1 MKNASKW
8 NLSLWA
14 IEHPAL
20 TRFLMVSMLILGIG
34 SYFQLGQDE
43 DPPFHFRAMV
53 VQAYWPGAT
62 ALQMADQVTDRLER
76 ILQEV
81 PNTYKIVSFSKPGQS
96 TIIFQVKDDFDPEE
110 VPDRFYTVRKKM
122 MDMTRDL
129 PDGVQGPFFNDDF
142 GDTFGVIYSLA
153 APDYS
158 QAELT
163 DFIRKAR
170 SQLLLVKD
178 VGKVEV
184 FGLQEERVFVQLSR
198 QELARYQLSASSVGQ
213 QISEQNAVVEAG
225 RLDTD
230 QFTIPIKVLGQF
242 GSLEELAS
250 MPIRAGQRILRL
262 EDVATIRRAT
272 VDPPS
277 PFVRVNGRAV
287 VALGVSMLK
296 GGDIIALGRNLD
308 AAIENI
314 KVQLPIGVTFQQ
326 IQNQPKVVAESVHE
340 FLKVLAEAIA
350 IVLAVSLLALGL
362 RRRPLRLDPRP
373 GLIVAISIPLVMAV
387 TFLIMNLWGVGIH
400 KISLGSLI
408 IALGLL
414 VDDAIIVVEMML
426 RKLEEGSDRLA
437 AATAAYELT
446 AIPMLTGTL
455 ITAVGFL
462 PIGIAK
468 SVVGE
473 YTYAIFAVT
482 AAALIVS
489 WLVSVLFVPFLGMW
503 LLTVPSSSQYNE
515 EQSLR
520 DSSAY
525 RLFRAMVTWCVKNPV
540 KTIVATLLTFVL
552 GLAGMSRVEHQF
564 FPDSS
569 RPEILVDVYLVE
581 GASISATAAT
591 VERIEKEVRQ
601 IEGVDTIT
609 SWVGSGAPRF
619 FLSLEVIFPQSHVAQ
634 LIIQPQPGFSRE
646 AVFRALHERI
656 HIVAPEARLRIKLL
670 PNGPPV
676 PYPVQFRITSE
687 RPDSLYKVAE
697 QVRVIMK
704 THPNV
709 RGLHD
714 NWNERRPVVQIS
726 LDLAKAREAGLT
738 SAAVARELQA
748 RFSGRVVADYRE
760 REKILPIEVELPE
773 KERDS
778 LADIRELLMPNANG
792 RLIPLEKVASLE
804 LVWEPGMIWR
814 YNRQYALTLQAD
826 VTPGVQGATVALE
839 LQKALEPI
847 KASLPLGVN
856 LDIGG
861 TVEESSKGQSSIF
874 AGIPIMLFITLMLL
888 VTQLQSTPRSLMV
901 LVTAPLGLAGVAA
914 SLLALQRPFGF
925 VAMLGVIALMG
936 MIMRNAVILIDQI
949 EKERARGLS
958 VQSAIVE
965 ATTLRFRPI
974 TLTAAA
980 AVLAMIP
987 LQSSVFW
994 GPMAVAIMGGLIVA
1008 TGLTLLSLP
1017 ALYSLV
1023 YAKSEQSPVHSSRS
1037 NLS

>member
-1 MKNASKW
+1 MNNSSKL

-14 IEHPAL
+14 IQHPAL
-20 TRFLMVSMLILGIG
+20 IRFLMVSLLILGVG

-43 DPPFHFRAMV
+43 DPPFQFRAMV

-62 ALQMADQVTDRLER
+62 ASQMADQVTDRLER

-81 PNTYKIVSFSKPGQS
+81 PNTDKIVSFSKPGQT
-96 TIIFQVKDDFDPEE
+96 TIIFQVKDDFDPNE
-110 VPDRFYTVRKKM
+110 VSDRFYTVRKKM

-129 PDGVQGPFFNDDF
+129 PEGVQGPFFNDDF

-163 DFIRKAR
+163 DFVRGAR

-178 VGKVEV
+178 VGKVET
-184 FGLQEERVFVQLSR
+184 FGLQDERVFVQLSR
-198 QELARYQLSASSVGQ
+198 RELARYQLSASAVGQ
-213 QISEQNAVVEAG
+213 QIAEQNAVVDAG
-225 RLDTD
+225 RIETNA
-230 QFTIPIKVLGQF
+230 FTIPIRVLGQF
-242 GSLEELAS
+242 GSIEELAS

-262 EDVATIRRAT
+262 EDIATIRRAT

-277 PFVRVNGRAV
+277 PFVRVNGQPV

-296 GGDIIALGRNLD
+296 GGDIIALGNNLEE
-308 AAIENI
+308 AVSKIQR
-314 KVQLPIGVTFQQ
+314 QLPIGVTIQQ
-326 IQNQPKVVAESVHE
+326 IQNQPKVVAESVYE
-340 FLKVLAEAIA
+340 FLTVLAEAVA

-362 RRRPLRLDPRP
+362 HRRPLRLDPRP

-414 VDDAIIVVEMML
+414 VDDAIIVVEMMI
-426 RKLEEGSDRLA
+426 RKLEEGNDRLV

-462 PIGIAK
+462 PIGIAM

-482 AAALIVS
+482 AASLIVS

-503 LLTVPSSSQYNE
+503 LLKVPSRPHEDNQG
-515 EQSLR
+515 SLR
-520 DSSAY
+520 DSTAY
-525 RLFRAMVTWCVKNPV
+525 QVFRAMVTWCVNNPI
-540 KTIVATLLTFVL
+540 KTIAATLFTFVL
-552 GLAGMSRVEHQF
+552 GLAGMSQVEQQF

-569 RPEILVDVYLVE
+569 RPEILVDVYLAE
-581 GASISATAAT
+581 GAGIEATAAT
-591 VERIEKEVRQ
+591 VERIEKEARL
-601 IEGVDTIT
+601 IEGIDTIT

-619 FLSLEVIFPQSHVAQ
+619 FLPLDVIFPQSNVAQ

-646 AVFRALHERI
+646 SVFNALHARI
-656 HIVAPEARLRIKLL
+656 PAAAPEARLRIKLL

-676 PYPVQFRITSE
+676 PYPVQFRLTAE
-687 RPDSLYKVAE
+687 RPDALYEVAE
-697 QVRVIMK
+697 QVRDVMK
-704 THPNV
+704 AHPDV

-726 LDLAKAREAGLT
+726 LDLAKARDAGVT

-760 REKILPIEVELPE
+760 REKILPIEVELPQQ
-773 KERDS
+773 ERDS
-778 LADIRELLMPNANG
+778 MKDIRELLVPNTNG
-792 RLIPLEKVASLE
+792 QLVPLEKIARLE

-814 YNRQYALTLQAD
+814 HNRQYALTLQAD
-826 VTPGVQGATVALE
+826 VSPGVQGATVALE
-839 LQKALEPI
+839 LQKALEPV
-847 KASLPLGVN
+847 KALLPVGVK
-856 LDIGG
+856 LEIGG
-861 TVEESSKGQSSIF
+861 TIEESAKGQASIF
-874 AGIPIMLFITLMLL
+874 AGVPIMLFITLMLL
-888 VTQLQSTPRSLMV
+888 VMQLQSTPRSLMV
-901 LVTAPLGLAGVAA
+901 LATAPLGLAGVAA
-914 SLLALQRPFGF
+914 ALLLLQRPFGF

-949 EKERARGLS
+949 EKERARGLL
-958 VQSAIVE
+958 VRSAIVE
-965 ATTLRFRPI
+965 ATLLRFRPI

-987 LQSSVFW
+987 LQNSIFW
-994 GPMAVAIMGGLIVA
+994 GPMAVAIMGGLVVA

-1023 YAKSEQSPVHSSRS
+1023 YGRKEEAHS
-1037 NLS
+1037 LDHG

>member
-1 MKNASKW
+1 MNNSSKL

-14 IEHPAL
+14 IQHPAL
-20 TRFLMVSMLILGIG
+20 IRFLMVSLLILGVG

-43 DPPFHFRAMV
+43 DPPFQFRAMV

-62 ALQMADQVTDRLER
+62 ASQMADQVTDRLER

-81 PNTYKIVSFSKPGQS
+81 PNTDKIVSFSKPGQT
-96 TIIFQVKDDFDPEE
+96 TIIFQVKDDFDPNE
-110 VPDRFYTVRKKM
+110 VSDRFYTVRKKM
-122 MDMTRDL
+122 MDMTRDF
-129 PDGVQGPFFNDDF
+129 PEGVQGPFFNDDF

-163 DFIRKAR
+163 DFVRGAR

-178 VGKVEV
+178 VGKVET
-184 FGLQEERVFVQLSR
+184 FGLQDERVFVQLSR
-198 QELARYQLSASSVGQ
+198 RELARYQLSASAVGQ
-213 QISEQNAVVEAG
+213 QIAEQNAVVDAG
-225 RLDTD
+225 RIETNA
-230 QFTIPIKVLGQF
+230 FTIPIRVLGQF
-242 GSLEELAS
+242 GSIEELAS

-262 EDVATIRRAT
+262 EDIATIRRAT

-277 PFVRVNGRAV
+277 PFVRVNGQPV

-296 GGDIIALGRNLD
+296 GGDIIALGNNLEE
-308 AAIENI
+308 AVSKIQR
-314 KVQLPIGVTFQQ
+314 QLPIGVTIQQ
-326 IQNQPKVVAESVHE
+326 IQNQPKVVAESVYE
-340 FLKVLAEAIA
+340 FLTVLAEAVA

-362 RRRPLRLDPRP
+362 HRRPLRLDPRP

-414 VDDAIIVVEMML
+414 VDDAIIVVEMMI
-426 RKLEEGSDRLA
+426 RKLEEGNDRLV

-462 PIGIAK
+462 PIGIAM

-482 AAALIVS
+482 AASLIVS

-503 LLTVPSSSQYNE
+503 LLKVPSRPHEDNQG
-515 EQSLR
+515 SLR
-520 DSSAY
+520 DSTAY
-525 RLFRAMVTWCVKNPV
+525 QVFRAMVTWCVNNPI
-540 KTIVATLLTFVL
+540 KTIAATLFTFVL
-552 GLAGMSRVEHQF
+552 GLAGMSQVEQQF

-569 RPEILVDVYLVE
+569 RPEILVDVYLAE
-581 GASISATAAT
+581 GAGIEATAAT
-591 VERIEKEVRQ
+591 VERIEKEARL
-601 IEGVDTIT
+601 IEGIDTIT

-619 FLSLEVIFPQSHVAQ
+619 FLPLDVIFPQSNVAQ

-646 AVFRALHERI
+646 SVFNALHARI
-656 HIVAPEARLRIKLL
+656 PAAAPEARLRIKLL

-676 PYPVQFRITSE
+676 PYPVQFRLTAE
-687 RPDSLYKVAE
+687 RPDALYEVAE
-697 QVRVIMK
+697 QVRDVMK
-704 THPNV
+704 AHPDV

-726 LDLAKAREAGLT
+726 LDLAKARDAGVT

-760 REKILPIEVELPE
+760 REKILPIEVELPQQ
-773 KERDS
+773 ERDS
-778 LADIRELLMPNANG
+778 MKDIRELLVPNTNG
-792 RLIPLEKVASLE
+792 QLVPLEKIARLE

-814 YNRQYALTLQAD
+814 HNRQYALTLQAD
-826 VTPGVQGATVALE
+826 VSPGVQGATVALE
-839 LQKALEPI
+839 LQKALEPV
-847 KASLPLGVN
+847 KALLPVGVK
-856 LDIGG
+856 LEIGG
-861 TVEESSKGQSSIF
+861 TIEESAKGQASIF
-874 AGIPIMLFITLMLL
+874 AGVPIMLFITLMLL
-888 VTQLQSTPRSLMV
+888 VMQLQSTPRSLMV
-901 LVTAPLGLAGVAA
+901 LATAPLGLAGVAA
-914 SLLALQRPFGF
+914 ALLLLQRPFGF

-949 EKERARGLS
+949 EKERARGLL
-958 VQSAIVE
+958 VRSAIVE
-965 ATTLRFRPI
+965 ATLLRFRPI

-987 LQSSVFW
+987 LQNSIFW
-994 GPMAVAIMGGLIVA
+994 GPMAVAIMGGLVVA

-1023 YAKSEQSPVHSSRS
+1023 YGRKEEAHS
-1037 NLS
+1037 LDHG

>member
-1 MKNASKW
+1 MNNSSKL

-14 IEHPAL
+14 IQHPAL
-20 TRFLMVSMLILGIG
+20 IRFLMVSLLILGVG

-43 DPPFHFRAMV
+43 DPPFQFRAMV

-62 ALQMADQVTDRLER
+62 ASQMADQVTDRLER

-81 PNTYKIVSFSKPGQS
+81 PNTDKIVSFSKPGQT
-96 TIIFQVKDDFDPEE
+96 TIIFQVKDDFDPNE
-110 VPDRFYTVRKKM
+110 VSDRFYTVRKKM

-129 PDGVQGPFFNDDF
+129 PEGVQGPFFNDDF

-163 DFIRKAR
+163 DFVRGAR

-178 VGKVEV
+178 VGKVET
-184 FGLQEERVFVQLSR
+184 FGLQDERVFVQLSR
-198 QELARYQLSASSVGQ
+198 RELARYQLSASAVGQ
-213 QISEQNAVVEAG
+213 QIAEQNAVVDAG
-225 RLDTD
+225 RIETNA
-230 QFTIPIKVLGQF
+230 FTIPIRVLGQF
-242 GSLEELAS
+242 GSIEELAS

-262 EDVATIRRAT
+262 EDIATIRRAT

-277 PFVRVNGRAV
+277 PFVRVNGQPV

-296 GGDIIALGRNLD
+296 GGDIIALGNNLEE
-308 AAIENI
+308 AVSKIQR
-314 KVQLPIGVTFQQ
+314 QLPIGVTIQQ
-326 IQNQPKVVAESVHE
+326 IQNQPKVVAESVYE
-340 FLKVLAEAIA
+340 FLTVLAEAVA

-362 RRRPLRLDPRP
+362 HRRPLRLDPRP

-414 VDDAIIVVEMML
+414 VDDAIIVVEMMI
-426 RKLEEGSDRLA
+426 RKLEEGNDRLV

-462 PIGIAK
+462 PIGIAM

-482 AAALIVS
+482 AASLIVS

-503 LLTVPSSSQYNE
+503 LLKVPSRPHEDNQG
-515 EQSLR
+515 SLR
-520 DSSAY
+520 DSTAY
-525 RLFRAMVTWCVKNPV
+525 QVFRAMVTWCVNNPI
-540 KTIVATLLTFVL
+540 KTIAATLFTFVL
-552 GLAGMSRVEHQF
+552 GLAGMSQVEQQF

-569 RPEILVDVYLVE
+569 RPEILVDVYLAE
-581 GASISATAAT
+581 GAGIEATAAT
-591 VERIEKEVRQ
+591 VERIEKEARL
-601 IEGVDTIT
+601 IEGIDTIT

-619 FLSLEVIFPQSHVAQ
+619 FLPLDVIFPQSNVAQ

-646 AVFRALHERI
+646 SVFNALHARI
-656 HIVAPEARLRIKLL
+656 PAAAPEARLRIKLL

-676 PYPVQFRITSE
+676 PYPVQFRLTAE
-687 RPDSLYKVAE
+687 RPDALYEVAE
-697 QVRVIMK
+697 QVRDVMK
-704 THPNV
+704 AHPDV

-726 LDLAKAREAGLT
+726 LDLAKARDAGVT

-760 REKILPIEVELPE
+760 REKILPIEVELPQQ
-773 KERDS
+773 ERDS
-778 LADIRELLMPNANG
+778 MKDIRELLVPNTNG
-792 RLIPLEKVASLE
+792 QLVPLEKIARLE

-814 YNRQYALTLQAD
+814 HNRQYALTLQAD
-826 VTPGVQGATVALE
+826 VSPGVQGATVALE
-839 LQKALEPI
+839 LQKALEPV
-847 KASLPLGVN
+847 KALLPVGVK
-856 LDIGG
+856 LEIGG
-861 TVEESSKGQSSIF
+861 TIEESAKGQASIF
-874 AGIPIMLFITLMLL
+874 AGVPIMLFITLMLL
-888 VTQLQSTPRSLMV
+888 VMQLQSTPRSLMV
-901 LVTAPLGLAGVAA
+901 LATAPLGLAGVAA
-914 SLLALQRPFGF
+914 ALLLLQRPFGF

-949 EKERARGLS
+949 EKERARGLL
-958 VQSAIVE
+958 VRSAIVE
-965 ATTLRFRPI
+965 ATLLRFRPI

-987 LQSSVFW
+987 LQNSIFW
-994 GPMAVAIMGGLIVA
+994 GPMAVAIMGGLVVA

-1023 YAKSEQSPVHSSRS
+1023 YGRKEEA
-1037 NLS
+1037 LSLDHG

>member
-1 MKNASKW
+1 MNNSSKL

-14 IEHPAL
+14 IQHPAL
-20 TRFLMVSMLILGIG
+20 IRFLMVSLLILGVG

-43 DPPFHFRAMV
+43 DPPFQFRAMV

-62 ALQMADQVTDRLER
+62 AAQMADQVTDRLER

-81 PNTYKIVSFSKPGQS
+81 PNTDKIVSFSKPGQT
-96 TIIFQVKDDFDPEE
+96 TIIFQVKDDFDPNE
-110 VPDRFYTVRKKM
+110 VSDRFYTVRKKM

-129 PDGVQGPFFNDDF
+129 PEGVQGPFFNDDF

-158 QAELT
+158 QAELA
-163 DFIRKAR
+163 DFVRGAR

-178 VGKVEV
+178 VGKVET
-184 FGLQEERVFVQLSR
+184 FGLQDERVFVQLSR
-198 QELARYQLSASSVGQ
+198 RELARYQLSASAVGQ
-213 QISEQNAVVEAG
+213 QIAEQNAVVDAG
-225 RLDTD
+225 RIETNA
-230 QFTIPIKVLGQF
+230 FTIPIRVLGQF
-242 GSLEELAS
+242 GSIEELAS

-262 EDVATIRRAT
+262 EDIATIRRAT

-277 PFVRVNGRAV
+277 PFVRVNGQPV

-296 GGDIIALGRNLD
+296 GGDIIALGNNLEE
-308 AAIENI
+308 AVSKIQR
-314 KVQLPIGVTFQQ
+314 QLPIGVTIQQ
-326 IQNQPKVVAESVHE
+326 IQNQPKVVAESVFE
-340 FLKVLAEAIA
+340 FLTVLAEAVA

-362 RRRPLRLDPRP
+362 HRRPLRLDPRP

-414 VDDAIIVVEMML
+414 VDDAIIVVEMMI
-426 RKLEEGSDRLA
+426 RKLEEGNDRLV

-462 PIGIAK
+462 PIGIAM

-482 AAALIVS
+482 AASLIVS

-503 LLTVPSSSQYNE
+503 LLKVPPRPHEDNQG
-515 EQSLR
+515 SLR
-520 DSSAY
+520 DSTAY
-525 RLFRAMVTWCVKNPV
+525 QVFRAMVTWCVNNPI
-540 KTIVATLLTFVL
+540 KTIAATLFTFVL
-552 GLAGMSRVEHQF
+552 GLAGMSQVEQQF

-569 RPEILVDVYLVE
+569 RPEILVDVYLAE
-581 GASISATAAT
+581 GAGIEATAAT
-591 VERIEKEVRQ
+591 VERIEKEARL
-601 IEGVDTIT
+601 IEGIDTIT

-619 FLSLEVIFPQSHVAQ
+619 FLPLDVIFPQSNVAQ

-646 AVFRALHERI
+646 SVFNALHARI
-656 HIVAPEARLRIKLL
+656 PAAAPEARLRIKLL

-676 PYPVQFRITSE
+676 PYPVQFRLTAE
-687 RPDSLYKVAE
+687 RPDALYEVAE
-697 QVRVIMK
+697 QVRDVMK
-704 THPNV
+704 AHPDV

-726 LDLAKAREAGLT
+726 LDLAKARDAGVT

-760 REKILPIEVELPE
+760 REKILPIEVELPQQ
-773 KERDS
+773 ERDS
-778 LADIRELLMPNANG
+778 MEDIRELLVPNTNG
-792 RLIPLEKVASLE
+792 QLVPLEKIARLE

-814 YNRQYALTLQAD
+814 HNRQYALTLQAD
-826 VTPGVQGATVALE
+826 VSPGVQGATVALE
-839 LQKALEPI
+839 LQKALEPV
-847 KASLPLGVN
+847 KALLPVGVK
-856 LDIGG
+856 LEIGG
-861 TVEESSKGQSSIF
+861 TIEESAKGQASIF
-874 AGIPIMLFITLMLL
+874 AGVPIMLFITLMLL
-888 VTQLQSTPRSLMV
+888 VMQLQSTPRSLMV
-901 LVTAPLGLAGVAA
+901 LATAPLGLAGVAA
-914 SLLALQRPFGF
+914 SLLLLQRPFGF

-949 EKERARGLS
+949 EKERARGLL
-958 VQSAIVE
+958 VRSAIVE
-965 ATTLRFRPI
+965 ATLLRFRPI

-987 LQSSVFW
+987 LQNSIFW
-994 GPMAVAIMGGLIVA
+994 GPMAVAIMGGLVVA

-1023 YAKSEQSPVHSSRS
+1023 YGRQEEA
-1037 NLS
+1037 LSLDHG

>member
-1 MKNASKW
+1 MNNSSKL

-14 IEHPAL
+14 IQHPAL
-20 TRFLMVSMLILGIG
+20 IRFLMVSLLILGVG

-43 DPPFHFRAMV
+43 DPPFQFRAMV

-62 ALQMADQVTDRLER
+62 AAQMADQVTDRLER

-81 PNTYKIVSFSKPGQS
+81 PNTDKIVSFSKPGQT
-96 TIIFQVKDDFDPEE
+96 TIIFQVKDDFDPNE
-110 VPDRFYTVRKKM
+110 VSDRFYTVRKKM

-129 PDGVQGPFFNDDF
+129 PEGVQGPFFNDDF

-163 DFIRKAR
+163 DFVRGAR

-178 VGKVEV
+178 VGKVET
-184 FGLQEERVFVQLSR
+184 FGLQDERVFVQLSR
-198 QELARYQLSASSVGQ
+198 RELARYQLSASAVGQ
-213 QISEQNAVVEAG
+213 QIAEQNAVVDAG
-225 RLDTD
+225 RIETNA
-230 QFTIPIKVLGQF
+230 FTIPIRVLGQF
-242 GSLEELAS
+242 GSIEELAS

-262 EDVATIRRAT
+262 EDIATIRRAT

-277 PFVRVNGRAV
+277 PFVRVNGQPV

-296 GGDIIALGRNLD
+296 GGDIIALGNNLEE
-308 AAIENI
+308 AVSKIQR
-314 KVQLPIGVTFQQ
+314 QLPIGVTIQQ
-326 IQNQPKVVAESVHE
+326 IQNQPKVVAESVYE
-340 FLKVLAEAIA
+340 FLTVLAEAVA

-362 RRRPLRLDPRP
+362 HRRPLRLDPRP

-414 VDDAIIVVEMML
+414 VDDAIIVVEMMI
-426 RKLEEGSDRLA
+426 RKLEEGNDRLV

-462 PIGIAK
+462 PIGIAM

-482 AAALIVS
+482 AASLIVS

-503 LLTVPSSSQYNE
+503 LLKVPSRPHEDNQG
-515 EQSLR
+515 SLR
-520 DSSAY
+520 DSTAY
-525 RLFRAMVTWCVKNPV
+525 QVFRAMVTWCVNNPI
-540 KTIVATLLTFVL
+540 KTIAATLFTFVL
-552 GLAGMSRVEHQF
+552 GLAGMSQVEQQF

-581 GASISATAAT
+581 GAGIEATAAT
-591 VERIEKEVRQ
+591 VERIEKEARL
-601 IEGVDTIT
+601 IEGIDTIT

-619 FLSLEVIFPQSHVAQ
+619 FLPLDVIFPQSNVAQ

-646 AVFRALHERI
+646 SVFNALHARI
-656 HIVAPEARLRIKLL
+656 PAAAPEARLRIKLL

-676 PYPVQFRITSE
+676 PYPVQFRLTAE
-687 RPDSLYKVAE
+687 RPDALYEVAE
-697 QVRVIMK
+697 QVRDVMK
-704 THPNV
+704 AHPDV

-726 LDLAKAREAGLT
+726 LDLAKARDAGVT

-760 REKILPIEVELPE
+760 REKILPIEVELPQQ
-773 KERDS
+773 ERDS
-778 LADIRELLMPNANG
+778 MKDIRELLVPNTNG
-792 RLIPLEKVASLE
+792 QLVPLEKIARLE

-814 YNRQYALTLQAD
+814 HNRQYALTLQAD
-826 VTPGVQGATVALE
+826 VSPGVQGATVALE
-839 LQKALEPI
+839 LQKALEPV
-847 KASLPLGVN
+847 KALLPVGVK
-856 LDIGG
+856 LEIGG
-861 TVEESSKGQSSIF
+861 TIEESAKGQASIF
-874 AGIPIMLFITLMLL
+874 AGVPIMLFITLMLL
-888 VTQLQSTPRSLMV
+888 VMQLQSTPRSLMV
-901 LVTAPLGLAGVAA
+901 LATAPLGLAGVAA
-914 SLLALQRPFGF
+914 ALLLLQRPFGF

-949 EKERARGLS
+949 EKERARGLL
-958 VQSAIVE
+958 VRSAIVE
-965 ATTLRFRPI
+965 ATLLRFRPI

-987 LQSSVFW
+987 LQNSIFW
-994 GPMAVAIMGGLIVA
+994 GPMAVAIMGGLVVA

-1023 YAKSEQSPVHSSRS
+1023 YGRQEEA
-1037 NLS
+1037 LSLDHG

>member
-1 MKNASKW
+1 MNNSSKL

-14 IEHPAL
+14 IQHPAL
-20 TRFLMVSMLILGIG
+20 IRFLMVSLLILGVG

-43 DPPFHFRAMV
+43 DPPFQFRAMV

-62 ALQMADQVTDRLER
+62 AAQMADQVTDRLER

-81 PNTYKIVSFSKPGQS
+81 PNTDKIVSFSKPGQT
-96 TIIFQVKDDFDPEE
+96 TIIFQVKDDFDPNE
-110 VPDRFYTVRKKM
+110 VSDRFYTVRKKM

-129 PDGVQGPFFNDDF
+129 PEGVQGPFFNDDF

-158 QAELT
+158 QAELA
-163 DFIRKAR
+163 DFVRGAR

-178 VGKVEV
+178 VGKVET
-184 FGLQEERVFVQLSR
+184 FGLQDERVFVQLSR
-198 QELARYQLSASSVGQ
+198 RELARYQLSASAVGQ
-213 QISEQNAVVEAG
+213 QIAEQNAVVDAG
-225 RLDTD
+225 RIETNA
-230 QFTIPIKVLGQF
+230 FTIPIRVLGQF
-242 GSLEELAS
+242 GSIEELAS

-262 EDVATIRRAT
+262 EDIATIRRAT

-277 PFVRVNGRAV
+277 PFVRVNGQPV

-296 GGDIIALGRNLD
+296 GGDIIALGNNLEE
-308 AAIENI
+308 AVSKIQH
-314 KVQLPIGVTFQQ
+314 QLPIGVTIQQ
-326 IQNQPKVVAESVHE
+326 IQNQPKVVAESVDE
-340 FLKVLAEAIA
+340 FLTVLAEAVA

-362 RRRPLRLDPRP
+362 HRRPLRLDPRP

-414 VDDAIIVVEMML
+414 VDDAIIVVEMMI
-426 RKLEEGSDRLA
+426 RKLEEGNDRLV

-462 PIGIAK
+462 PIGIAM

-482 AAALIVS
+482 AASLIVS

-503 LLTVPSSSQYNE
+503 LLKVPSRPHEDNQG
-515 EQSLR
+515 SLR
-520 DSSAY
+520 DSTAY
-525 RLFRAMVTWCVKNPV
+525 RVFRAMVTWCVNNPI
-540 KTIVATLLTFVL
+540 KTIAATLLTFVL
-552 GLAGMSRVEHQF
+552 GLAGMSQVEQQF

-569 RPEILVDVYLVE
+569 RPEILVDIYLVE
-581 GASISATAAT
+581 GAGIEATAET
-591 VERIEKEVRQ
+591 VERIEKEARL
-601 IEGVDTIT
+601 IEGIDTIT

-619 FLSLEVIFPQSHVAQ
+619 FLPLDVIFPQSNVAQ

-646 AVFRALHERI
+646 SVFNALHARI
-656 HIVAPEARLRIKLL
+656 PAAAPEARLRIKLL

-676 PYPVQFRITSE
+676 PYPVQFRLTAE
-687 RPDSLYKVAE
+687 RPDALYEVAE
-697 QVRVIMK
+697 QVRDVMK
-704 THPNV
+704 AHPDV

-714 NWNERRPVVQIS
+714 NWNERRPVVQIN
-726 LDLAKAREAGLT
+726 LDLAKARDAGVT

-760 REKILPIEVELPE
+760 REKILPIEVELPQQ
-773 KERDS
+773 ERDS
-778 LADIRELLMPNANG
+778 MEDIRELLVPNTNG
-792 RLIPLEKVASLE
+792 RLVPLEKIARLE

-814 YNRQYALTLQAD
+814 HNRQYALTLQAD
-826 VTPGVQGATVALE
+826 VSPGVQGATVALE
-839 LQKALEPI
+839 LQKALEPV
-847 KASLPLGVN
+847 KALLPVGVK
-856 LDIGG
+856 LEIGG
-861 TVEESSKGQSSIF
+861 TIEESAKGQASIF
-874 AGIPIMLFITLMLL
+874 AGVPIMLFITLMLL
-888 VTQLQSTPRSLMV
+888 VMQLQSTPRSLMV
-901 LVTAPLGLAGVAA
+901 LATAPLGLAGVAA
-914 SLLALQRPFGF
+914 SLLLLQRPFGF

-949 EKERARGLS
+949 EKERARGLL
-958 VQSAIVE
+958 VRSAIVE
-965 ATTLRFRPI
+965 ATLLRFRPI

-987 LQSSVFW
+987 LQNSIFW
-994 GPMAVAIMGGLIVA
+994 GPMAVAIMGGLVVA

-1023 YAKSEQSPVHSSRS
+1023 YGRQEEA
-1037 NLS
+1037 LSLDHG

>member
-1 MKNASKW
+1 MKSSTTL

-20 TRFLMVSMLILGIG
+20 IRFLMVSLLILGIG

-62 ALQMADQVTDRLER
+62 ASQMADQVTDRLER

-81 PNTYKIVSFSKPGQS
+81 PNTDKIVSFSKPGQS
-96 TIIFQVKDDFDPEE
+96 TIIFQVKDDFDPNE
-110 VPDRFYTVRKKM
+110 VADRFYTVRKKM
-122 MDMTRDL
+122 MDMARDL
-129 PDGVQGPFFNDDF
+129 PEGVQGPFFNDDF

-158 QAELT
+158 QAELN
-163 DFIRKAR
+163 DFVRSAR

-213 QISEQNAVVEAG
+213 QIAEQNAVVDAG
-225 RLDTD
+225 RLDTNA
-230 QFTIPIKVLGQF
+230 FTIPIKVLGQF
-242 GSLEELAS
+242 GSIEELAS
-250 MPIRAGQRILRL
+250 MPIRAGQRLLRL
-262 EDVATIRRAT
+262 EDIATIRRAT

-277 PFVRVNGRAV
+277 PFVRVNGKPV

-296 GGDIIALGRNLD
+296 GGDIIALGNNLD
-308 AAIENI
+308 AAISKIES
-314 KVQLPIGVTFQQ
+314 QMPIGVTIQQ

-362 RRRPLRLDPRP
+362 HRRPLRLDPRP

-414 VDDAIIVVEMML
+414 VDDAIIVVEMMI

-503 LLTVPSSSQYNE
+503 LLKVPSRSHGENE
-515 EQSLR
+515 SSLR

-525 RLFRAMVTWCVKNPV
+525 QVFRAMVTWCVNNPI

-552 GLAGMSRVEHQF
+552 GLAGMSRVEQQF

-581 GASISATAAT
+581 GAGIEATAAT
-591 VERIEKEVRQ
+591 VERIENEARS
-601 IEGVDTIT
+601 IEGIDTIT
-609 SWVGSGAPRF
+609 SWIGSGAPRF
-619 FLSLEVIFPQSHVAQ
+619 FLPLDIIFPQSNVAQ

-646 AVFRALHERI
+646 AVFNDLHKRI
-656 HIVAPEARLRIKLL
+656 PAAAPEARLRIKLL

-676 PYPVQFRITSE
+676 PYPVQFRLTAE
-687 RPDSLYKVAE
+687 RPDALYEVAE
-697 QVRVIMK
+697 RVREVMK
-704 THPNV
+704 AHPEV

-714 NWNERRPVVQIS
+714 NWNERRPVVQIN
-726 LDLAKAREAGLT
+726 LDLAKARDAGVT

-778 LADIRELLMPNANG
+778 MQDIRDLLVPSTNG
-792 RLIPLEKVASLE
+792 RLVPLEKIARLE

-814 YNRQYALTLQAD
+814 HNRQYALTLQAD

-839 LQKALEPI
+839 LQKALEPV
-847 KASLPLGVN
+847 KASLPVGVG

-861 TVEESSKGQSSIF
+861 TVEESSKGQASIF
-874 AGIPIMLFITLMLL
+874 AGVPIMLFVTLMLL
-888 VTQLQSTPRSLMV
+888 VMQLQSTPRSLMV
-901 LVTAPLGLAGVAA
+901 LATAPLGLAGVAA
-914 SLLALQRPFGF
+914 SLLLLQRPFGF

-958 VQSAIVE
+958 VRSAIVE
-965 ATTLRFRPI
+965 ATILRFRPI

-994 GPMAVAIMGGLIVA
+994 GPMAVAIMGGLVVA

-1023 YAKSEQSPVHSSRS
+1023 YAQKEGALP
-1037 NLS
+1037 

>member
-1 MKNASKW
+1 MNNSSKL

-14 IEHPAL
+14 IQHPAL
-20 TRFLMVSMLILGIG
+20 IRFLMVSLLILGVG

-43 DPPFHFRAMV
+43 DPPFTFRAMV

-62 ALQMADQVTDRLER
+62 AAQMADQVTDRLER

-81 PNTYKIVSFSKPGQS
+81 PNTDKIVSFSKPGQT
-96 TIIFQVKDDFDPEE
+96 TIIFQVKDDFDPNE
-110 VPDRFYTVRKKM
+110 VSDRFYTVRKKM

-129 PDGVQGPFFNDDF
+129 PEGVQGPFFNDDF

-163 DFIRKAR
+163 DFVRGAR

-178 VGKVEV
+178 VGKVET
-184 FGLQEERVFVQLSR
+184 FGLQDERVFVQLSR
-198 QELARYQLSASSVGQ
+198 RELARYQLSASAVGQ
-213 QISEQNAVVEAG
+213 QIAEQNAVVDAG
-225 RLDTD
+225 RIETNAL
-230 QFTIPIKVLGQF
+230 TIPIRVLGQF
-242 GSLEELAS
+242 GSIEELAS

-262 EDVATIRRAT
+262 EDIATIRRAT

-277 PFVRVNGRAV
+277 PFVRVNGQPV

-296 GGDIIALGRNLD
+296 GGDIIALGNNLEE
-308 AAIENI
+308 AVSKIHH
-314 KVQLPIGVTFQQ
+314 QLPIGVTIQQ
-326 IQNQPKVVAESVHE
+326 IQNQPKVVAESVDE
-340 FLKVLAEAIA
+340 FLTVLAEAVA

-362 RRRPLRLDPRP
+362 HRRPLRLDPRP

-414 VDDAIIVVEMML
+414 VDDAIIVVEMMI
-426 RKLEEGSDRLA
+426 RKLEEGNDRLV

-462 PIGIAK
+462 PIGIAM

-482 AAALIVS
+482 AASLIVS

-503 LLTVPSSSQYNE
+503 LLKVPSRPHKDNQV
-515 EQSLR
+515 SLR
-520 DSSAY
+520 DSTAY
-525 RLFRAMVTWCVKNPV
+525 QVFRAMVTWCVNNPI
-540 KTIVATLLTFVL
+540 KTIAATLFTFVL
-552 GLAGMSRVEHQF
+552 GLAGMSQVEQQF

-581 GASISATAAT
+581 GAGMEATAET
-591 VERIEKEVRQ
+591 VERIEKEARL
-601 IEGVDTIT
+601 IEGIDTIT

-619 FLSLEVIFPQSHVAQ
+619 FLPLDVIFPQSNVAQ

-646 AVFRALHERI
+646 SVFNALHARI
-656 HIVAPEARLRIKLL
+656 PAAAPEARLRIKLL

-676 PYPVQFRITSE
+676 PYPVQFRLTAE
-687 RPDSLYKVAE
+687 RPDALYEVAE
-697 QVRVIMK
+697 QVRDVMK
-704 THPNV
+704 AHPDV

-714 NWNERRPVVQIS
+714 NWNERRPVVQIN
-726 LDLAKAREAGLT
+726 LDLAKARDAGVT

-760 REKILPIEVELPE
+760 REKILPIEVELPQQ
-773 KERDS
+773 ERDS
-778 LADIRELLMPNANG
+778 MEDIRELLVPNTNG
-792 RLIPLEKVASLE
+792 RLVPLEKIARLE

-814 YNRQYALTLQAD
+814 HNRQYALTLQAD
-826 VTPGVQGATVALE
+826 ISPGVQGATVALE
-839 LQKALEPI
+839 LQKALEPV
-847 KASLPLGVN
+847 KALLPVGVQ
-856 LDIGG
+856 LEIGG
-861 TVEESSKGQSSIF
+861 TIEESAKGQASIF
-874 AGIPIMLFITLMLL
+874 AGVPIMLFITLMLL
-888 VTQLQSTPRSLMV
+888 VMQLQSTPRSLMV
-901 LVTAPLGLAGVAA
+901 LATAPLGLAGVAA
-914 SLLALQRPFGF
+914 SLLLLQRPFGF

-949 EKERARGLS
+949 EKERARGLL
-958 VQSAIVE
+958 VRSAIVE
-965 ATTLRFRPI
+965 ATLLRFRPI

-987 LQSSVFW
+987 LQSSIFW
-994 GPMAVAIMGGLIVA
+994 GPMAVAIMGGLVVA

-1023 YAKSEQSPVHSSRS
+1023 YARQEEA
-1037 NLS
+1037 LSLDHG

>member
-1 MKNASKW
+1 MNNSSKL

-14 IEHPAL
+14 IQHPAL
-20 TRFLMVSMLILGIG
+20 IRFLMVSLLILGVG

-43 DPPFHFRAMV
+43 DPPFTFRAMV

-62 ALQMADQVTDRLER
+62 AAQMADQVTDRLER

-81 PNTYKIVSFSKPGQS
+81 PNTDKIVSFSKPGQT
-96 TIIFQVKDDFDPEE
+96 TIIFQVKDDFDPNE
-110 VPDRFYTVRKKM
+110 VSDRFYTVRKKM

-129 PDGVQGPFFNDDF
+129 PEGVQGPFFNDDF

-163 DFIRKAR
+163 DFVRGAR

-178 VGKVEV
+178 VGKVET
-184 FGLQEERVFVQLSR
+184 FGLQDERVFVQLSR
-198 QELARYQLSASSVGQ
+198 RELARYQLSASAVGQ
-213 QISEQNAVVEAG
+213 QIAEQNAVVDAG
-225 RLDTD
+225 RIETNAL
-230 QFTIPIKVLGQF
+230 TIPIRVLGQF
-242 GSLEELAS
+242 GSIEELAS

-262 EDVATIRRAT
+262 EDIATIRRAT

-277 PFVRVNGRAV
+277 PFVRVNGQPV

-296 GGDIIALGRNLD
+296 GGDIIALGNNLEE
-308 AAIENI
+308 AVSKIHH
-314 KVQLPIGVTFQQ
+314 QLPIGVTIQQ
-326 IQNQPKVVAESVHE
+326 IQNQPKVVAESVDE
-340 FLKVLAEAIA
+340 FLTVLAEAVA

-362 RRRPLRLDPRP
+362 NRRPLRLDPRP

-414 VDDAIIVVEMML
+414 VDDAIIVVEMMI
-426 RKLEEGSDRLA
+426 RKLEEGNDRLV

-462 PIGIAK
+462 PIGIAM

-482 AAALIVS
+482 AASLIVS

-503 LLTVPSSSQYNE
+503 LLKVPSRPHKDNQV
-515 EQSLR
+515 SLR
-520 DSSAY
+520 DSTAY
-525 RLFRAMVTWCVKNPV
+525 QVFRAMVTWCVNNPI
-540 KTIVATLLTFVL
+540 KTIAATLFTFVL
-552 GLAGMSRVEHQF
+552 GLAGMSQVEQQF

-581 GASISATAAT
+581 GAGMEATAET
-591 VERIEKEVRQ
+591 VERIEKEARL
-601 IEGVDTIT
+601 IEGIDTIT

-619 FLSLEVIFPQSHVAQ
+619 FLPLDVIFPQSNVAQ

-646 AVFRALHERI
+646 SVFNALHARI
-656 HIVAPEARLRIKLL
+656 PAAAPEARLRIKLL

-676 PYPVQFRITSE
+676 PYPVQFRLTAE
-687 RPDSLYKVAE
+687 RPDALYEVAE
-697 QVRVIMK
+697 QVRDVMK
-704 THPNV
+704 AHPDV

-714 NWNERRPVVQIS
+714 NWNERRPVVQIN
-726 LDLAKAREAGLT
+726 LDLAKARDAGVT

-760 REKILPIEVELPE
+760 REKILPIEVELPQQ
-773 KERDS
+773 ERDS
-778 LADIRELLMPNANG
+778 MEDIRELLVPNTNG
-792 RLIPLEKVASLE
+792 RLVPLEKIARLE

-814 YNRQYALTLQAD
+814 HNRQYALTLQAD
-826 VTPGVQGATVALE
+826 ISPGVQGATVALE
-839 LQKALEPI
+839 LQKALEPV
-847 KASLPLGVN
+847 KALLPVGVQ
-856 LDIGG
+856 LEIGG
-861 TVEESSKGQSSIF
+861 TIEESAKGQASIF
-874 AGIPIMLFITLMLL
+874 AGVPIMLFITLMLL
-888 VTQLQSTPRSLMV
+888 VMQLQSTPRSLMV
-901 LVTAPLGLAGVAA
+901 LATAPLGLAGVAA
-914 SLLALQRPFGF
+914 SLLLLQRPFGF

-949 EKERARGLS
+949 EKERARGLL
-958 VQSAIVE
+958 VRSAIVE
-965 ATTLRFRPI
+965 ATLLRFRPI

-987 LQSSVFW
+987 LQSSIFW
-994 GPMAVAIMGGLIVA
+994 GPMAVAIMGGLVVA

-1023 YAKSEQSPVHSSRS
+1023 YARQEEA
-1037 NLS
+1037 LSLDHG

>member
-1 MKNASKW
+1 MNNSSKL

-14 IEHPAL
+14 IQHPAL
-20 TRFLMVSMLILGIG
+20 IRFLMVSLLILGVG

-43 DPPFHFRAMV
+43 DPPFQFRAMV

-62 ALQMADQVTDRLER
+62 ASQMADQVTDRLER

-81 PNTYKIVSFSKPGQS
+81 PNTDKIVSFSKPGQT
-96 TIIFQVKDDFDPEE
+96 TIIFQVKDDFDPNE
-110 VPDRFYTVRKKM
+110 VSDRFYTVRKKM

-129 PDGVQGPFFNDDF
+129 PEGVQGPFFNDDF

-163 DFIRKAR
+163 DFVRGAR

-178 VGKVEV
+178 VGKVET
-184 FGLQEERVFVQLSR
+184 FGLQDERVFVQLSR
-198 QELARYQLSASSVGQ
+198 RELARYQLSASAVGQ
-213 QISEQNAVVEAG
+213 QIAEQNAVVDAG
-225 RLDTD
+225 RIETNA
-230 QFTIPIKVLGQF
+230 FTIPIRVLGQF
-242 GSLEELAS
+242 GSIEELAS

-262 EDVATIRRAT
+262 EDIATIRRAT

-277 PFVRVNGRAV
+277 PFVRVNGQPV

-296 GGDIIALGRNLD
+296 GGDIIALGNNLEE
-308 AAIENI
+308 AVSKIQR
-314 KVQLPIGVTFQQ
+314 QLPIGVTIQQ
-326 IQNQPKVVAESVHE
+326 IQNQPKVVAESVYE
-340 FLKVLAEAIA
+340 FLTVLAEAVA

-362 RRRPLRLDPRP
+362 HRRPLRLDPRP

-414 VDDAIIVVEMML
+414 VDDAIIVVEMMI
-426 RKLEEGSDRLA
+426 RKLEEGNDRLV

-462 PIGIAK
+462 PIGIAM

-482 AAALIVS
+482 AASLIVS

-503 LLTVPSSSQYNE
+503 LLKVPSRPHEDNQG
-515 EQSLR
+515 SLR
-520 DSSAY
+520 DSTAY
-525 RLFRAMVTWCVKNPV
+525 QVFRAMVTWCVNNPI
-540 KTIVATLLTFVL
+540 KTIAATLFTFVL
-552 GLAGMSRVEHQF
+552 GLAGMSQVEQQF

-569 RPEILVDVYLVE
+569 RPEILVDVYLAE
-581 GASISATAAT
+581 GAGIEATAAT
-591 VERIEKEVRQ
+591 VERIEKEARL
-601 IEGVDTIT
+601 IEGIDTIT

-619 FLSLEVIFPQSHVAQ
+619 FLPLDVIFPQSNVAQ

-646 AVFRALHERI
+646 SVFNALHARI
-656 HIVAPEARLRIKLL
+656 PAAAPEARLRIKLL

-676 PYPVQFRITSE
+676 PYPVQFRLTAE
-687 RPDSLYKVAE
+687 RPDALYEVAE
-697 QVRVIMK
+697 QVRDVMK
-704 THPNV
+704 AHPDV

-726 LDLAKAREAGLT
+726 LDLAKARDAGVT

-760 REKILPIEVELPE
+760 REKILPIEVELPQQ
-773 KERDS
+773 ERDS
-778 LADIRELLMPNANG
+778 MKDIRELLVPNTNG
-792 RLIPLEKVASLE
+792 QLVPLEKIARLE

-814 YNRQYALTLQAD
+814 HNRQYALTLQAD
-826 VTPGVQGATVALE
+826 VSPGVQGATVALE
-839 LQKALEPI
+839 LQKALEPV
-847 KASLPLGVN
+847 KALLPVGVK
-856 LDIGG
+856 LEIGG
-861 TVEESSKGQSSIF
+861 TIEESAKGQASIF
-874 AGIPIMLFITLMLL
+874 AGVPIMLFITLMLL
-888 VTQLQSTPRSLMV
+888 VMQLQSTPRSLMV
-901 LVTAPLGLAGVAA
+901 LATAPLGLAGVAA
-914 SLLALQRPFGF
+914 ALLFLQRPFGF

-949 EKERARGLS
+949 EKERARGLL
-958 VQSAIVE
+958 VRSAIVE
-965 ATTLRFRPI
+965 ATLLRFRPI

-987 LQSSVFW
+987 LQNSIFW
-994 GPMAVAIMGGLIVA
+994 GPMAVAIMGGLVVA

-1023 YAKSEQSPVHSSRS
+1023 YGRKEEA
-1037 NLS
+1037 LSLDHG

>member
-1 MKNASKW
+1 MNNSSKL

-14 IEHPAL
+14 IQHPAL
-20 TRFLMVSMLILGIG
+20 IRFLMVSLLILGVG

-43 DPPFHFRAMV
+43 DPPFQFRAMV

-62 ALQMADQVTDRLER
+62 ASQMADQVTDRLER

-81 PNTYKIVSFSKPGQS
+81 PNTDKIVSFSKPGQT
-96 TIIFQVKDDFDPEE
+96 TIIFQVKDDFDPNE
-110 VPDRFYTVRKKM
+110 VSDRFYTVRKKM

-129 PDGVQGPFFNDDF
+129 PEGVQGPFFNDDF

-163 DFIRKAR
+163 DFVRGAR

-178 VGKVEV
+178 VGKVET
-184 FGLQEERVFVQLSR
+184 FGLQDERVFVQLSR
-198 QELARYQLSASSVGQ
+198 RELARYQLSASAVGQ
-213 QISEQNAVVEAG
+213 QIAEQNAVVDAG
-225 RLDTD
+225 RIETNA
-230 QFTIPIKVLGQF
+230 FTIPIRVLGQF
-242 GSLEELAS
+242 GSIEELAS

-262 EDVATIRRAT
+262 EDIATIRRAT

-277 PFVRVNGRAV
+277 PFVRVNGQPV

-296 GGDIIALGRNLD
+296 GGDIIALGNNLEE
-308 AAIENI
+308 AVSKIQR
-314 KVQLPIGVTFQQ
+314 QLPIGVTIQQ
-326 IQNQPKVVAESVHE
+326 IQNQPKVVAESVFE
-340 FLKVLAEAIA
+340 FLTVLAEAVT

-362 RRRPLRLDPRP
+362 HRRPLRLDPRP

-414 VDDAIIVVEMML
+414 VDDAIIVVEMMI
-426 RKLEEGSDRLA
+426 RKLEEGNDRLV

-462 PIGIAK
+462 PIGIAM

-482 AAALIVS
+482 AASLIVS

-503 LLTVPSSSQYNE
+503 LLKVPSRPHEDNQG
-515 EQSLR
+515 SLR
-520 DSSAY
+520 DSTAY
-525 RLFRAMVTWCVKNPV
+525 QVFRAMVTWCVNNPI
-540 KTIVATLLTFVL
+540 KTIAATLFTFVL
-552 GLAGMSRVEHQF
+552 GLAGMSQVEQQF

-569 RPEILVDVYLVE
+569 RPEILVDVYLAE
-581 GASISATAAT
+581 GAGIEATAAT
-591 VERIEKEVRQ
+591 VERIEKEARL
-601 IEGVDTIT
+601 IEGIDTIT

-619 FLSLEVIFPQSHVAQ
+619 FLPLDVIFPQSNVAQ

-646 AVFRALHERI
+646 SVFNALHARI
-656 HIVAPEARLRIKLL
+656 PAAAPEARLRIKLL

-676 PYPVQFRITSE
+676 PYPVQFRLTSE
-687 RPDSLYKVAE
+687 RPDALYEVAE
-697 QVRVIMK
+697 QVRDVMK
-704 THPNV
+704 AHPDV

-726 LDLAKAREAGLT
+726 LDLAKARDAGVT

-760 REKILPIEVELPE
+760 REKILPIEVELPQQ
-773 KERDS
+773 ERDS
-778 LADIRELLMPNANG
+778 MKDIRELLVPNTNG
-792 RLIPLEKVASLE
+792 QLVPLEKIARLE

-814 YNRQYALTLQAD
+814 HNRQYALTLQAD
-826 VTPGVQGATVALE
+826 VSPGVQGATVALE
-839 LQKALEPI
+839 LQKALEPV
-847 KASLPLGVN
+847 KALLPVGVK
-856 LDIGG
+856 LEIGG
-861 TVEESSKGQSSIF
+861 TIEESAKGQASIF
-874 AGIPIMLFITLMLL
+874 AGVPIMLFITLMLL
-888 VTQLQSTPRSLMV
+888 VMQLQSTPRSLMV
-901 LVTAPLGLAGVAA
+901 LATAPLGLAGVAA
-914 SLLALQRPFGF
+914 ALLLLQRPFGF

-949 EKERARGLS
+949 EKERARGLL
-958 VQSAIVE
+958 VRSAIVE
-965 ATTLRFRPI
+965 ATLLRFRPI

-987 LQSSVFW
+987 LQNSIFW
-994 GPMAVAIMGGLIVA
+994 GPMAVAIMGGLVVA

-1023 YAKSEQSPVHSSRS
+1023 YGRKEEAHS
-1037 NLS
+1037 LDHG

>member
-1 MKNASKW
+1 MNNSSKL

-14 IEHPAL
+14 IQHPAL
-20 TRFLMVSMLILGIG
+20 IRFLMVSLLILGVG

-43 DPPFHFRAMV
+43 DPPFTFRAMV

-62 ALQMADQVTDRLER
+62 AAQMADQVTDRLER

-81 PNTYKIVSFSKPGQS
+81 PNTDKIVSFSKPGQT
-96 TIIFQVKDDFDPEE
+96 TIIFQVKDDFDPNE
-110 VPDRFYTVRKKM
+110 VSDRFYTVRKKM

-129 PDGVQGPFFNDDF
+129 PEGVQGPFFNDDF

-163 DFIRKAR
+163 DFVRGAR

-178 VGKVEV
+178 VGKVET
-184 FGLQEERVFVQLSR
+184 FGLQDERVFVQLSR
-198 QELARYQLSASSVGQ
+198 RELARYQLSASAVGQ
-213 QISEQNAVVEAG
+213 QIAEQNAVVDAG
-225 RLDTD
+225 RIETNAL
-230 QFTIPIKVLGQF
+230 TIPIRVLGQF
-242 GSLEELAS
+242 GSIEELAS

-262 EDVATIRRAT
+262 EDIATIRRAT

-277 PFVRVNGRAV
+277 PFVRVNGQPV

-296 GGDIIALGRNLD
+296 GGDIIALGNNLEE
-308 AAIENI
+308 AVSKIHH
-314 KVQLPIGVTFQQ
+314 QLPIGVTIQQ
-326 IQNQPKVVAESVHE
+326 IQNQPKVVAESVDE
-340 FLKVLAEAIA
+340 FLTVLAEAVA

-362 RRRPLRLDPRP
+362 HRRPLRLDPRP

-414 VDDAIIVVEMML
+414 VDDAIIVVEMMI
-426 RKLEEGSDRLA
+426 RKLEEGNDRLV

-462 PIGIAK
+462 PIGIAM

-482 AAALIVS
+482 AASLIVS

-503 LLTVPSSSQYNE
+503 LLKVPSRPHKDNQV
-515 EQSLR
+515 SLR
-520 DSSAY
+520 DSTAY
-525 RLFRAMVTWCVKNPV
+525 RVFRAMVTWCVNNPI
-540 KTIVATLLTFVL
+540 KTIAATLFTFVL
-552 GLAGMSRVEHQF
+552 GLAGMSQVEQQF

-581 GASISATAAT
+581 GAGMEATAET
-591 VERIEKEVRQ
+591 VERIEKEARL
-601 IEGVDTIT
+601 IEGIDTIT

-619 FLSLEVIFPQSHVAQ
+619 FLPLDVIFPQSNVAQ

-646 AVFRALHERI
+646 SVFNALHARI
-656 HIVAPEARLRIKLL
+656 PAAAPEARLRIKLL

-676 PYPVQFRITSE
+676 PYPVQFRLTAE
-687 RPDSLYKVAE
+687 RPDALYEVAE
-697 QVRVIMK
+697 QVRDVMK
-704 THPNV
+704 AHPDV

-714 NWNERRPVVQIS
+714 NWNERRPVVQIN
-726 LDLAKAREAGLT
+726 LDLAKARDAGVT

-760 REKILPIEVELPE
+760 REKILPIEVELPQQ
-773 KERDS
+773 ERDS
-778 LADIRELLMPNANG
+778 MEDIRELLVPNTNG
-792 RLIPLEKVASLE
+792 RLVPLEKIARLE

-814 YNRQYALTLQAD
+814 HNRQYALTLQAD
-826 VTPGVQGATVALE
+826 ISPGVQGATVALE
-839 LQKALEPI
+839 LQKALEPV
-847 KASLPLGVN
+847 KALLPVGVQ
-856 LDIGG
+856 LEIGG
-861 TVEESSKGQSSIF
+861 TIEESAKGQASIF
-874 AGIPIMLFITLMLL
+874 AGVPIMLFITLMLL
-888 VTQLQSTPRSLMV
+888 VMQLQSTPRSLMV
-901 LVTAPLGLAGVAA
+901 LATAPLGLAGVAA
-914 SLLALQRPFGF
+914 SLLLLQRPFGF

-949 EKERARGLS
+949 EKERARGLL
-958 VQSAIVE
+958 VRSAIVE
-965 ATTLRFRPI
+965 ATLLRFRPI

-987 LQSSVFW
+987 LQNSIFW
-994 GPMAVAIMGGLIVA
+994 GPMAVAIMGGLVVA

-1023 YAKSEQSPVHSSRS
+1023 YARQEEA
-1037 NLS
+1037 LSLDHG

>member
-1 MKNASKW
+1 MNLPSKL

-20 TRFLMVSMLILGIG
+20 IRFLMVSLLVLGIG

-62 ALQMADQVTDRLER
+62 ASQMADQVTDRLER

-81 PNTYKIVSFSKPGQS
+81 PNTDKIVSFSKPGQA
-96 TIIFQVKDDFDPEE
+96 TIIFQVKDNFDPDE

-122 MDMTRDL
+122 MDMAKDL
-129 PDGVQGPFFNDDF
+129 PEGVQGPFFNDDF

-153 APDYS
+153 APGYS
-158 QAELT
+158 QADLT
-163 DFIRKAR
+163 DFVRSAR

-184 FGLQEERVFVQLSR
+184 FGLQDERIFVQLSR
-198 QELARYQLSASSVGQ
+198 KELARYQLTAGSVGQ
-213 QISEQNAVVEAG
+213 QIADQNAIVDAG
-225 RLDTD
+225 RIETD
-230 QFTIPIKVLGQF
+230 AFTIPIRVLGQF
-242 GSLEELAS
+242 GSVEELAA
-250 MPIRAGQRILRL
+250 MPIRAGQRVLRL
-262 EDVATIRRAT
+262 EDIATLRRAT

-277 PFVRVNGRAV
+277 PFVKVNGQTV
-287 VALGVSMLK
+287 EALGVSMLK
-296 GGDIIALGRNLD
+296 GGDIIALGKNLD
-308 AAIENI
+308 TAIAKI
-314 KVQLPIGVTFQQ
+314 QAQLPIGVSLQQ
-326 IQNQPKVVAESVHE
+326 IQNQPKVVAESVFE
-340 FLKVLAEAIA
+340 FLKVLAEAVA

-362 RRRPLRLDPRP
+362 HRHPLRLDPRP

-414 VDDAIIVVEMML
+414 VDDAIIVVEMMI
-426 RKLEEGSDRLA
+426 RKLEEGSDKLA

-473 YTYAIFAVT
+473 YTFAIFAVT

-503 LLTVPSSSQYNE
+503 LLKVPSHPQTNN
-515 EQSLR
+515 QISLR
-520 DSSAY
+520 DSTAY
-525 RLFRAMVTWCVKNPV
+525 QVFRATVTWCVNNPI
-540 KTIVATLLTFVL
+540 KTIAATLVTFVL
-552 GLAGMSRVEHQF
+552 GLAGMSLVEQQF

-581 GASISATAAT
+581 GAGIEATSATI
-591 VERIEKEVRQ
+591 ERIENEVSL
-601 IEGVDTIT
+601 IEGIDTVT

-619 FLSLEVIFPQSHVAQ
+619 FLPLDIIFPQSNVAQ
-634 LIIQPQPGFSRE
+634 LIIQPKLGFPRQS
-646 AVFRALHERI
+646 VLDALYARI
-656 HIVAPEARLRIKLL
+656 PPVAPEARLRIKLL

-676 PYPVQFRITSE
+676 PYPVQFRLTAD
-687 RPDSLYKVAE
+687 RPEALFEVAD
-697 QVRVIMK
+697 QVRDVMAR
-704 THPNV
+704 HPEI

-714 NWNERRPVVQIS
+714 NWNERRPVVQIN
-726 LDLAKAREAGLT
+726 LDLARAREAGVT

-748 RFSGRVVADYRE
+748 RFTGRIVADYRE
-760 REKILPIEVELPE
+760 REKILPIEVELPAH
-773 KERDS
+773 ERD
-778 LADIRELLMPNANG
+778 AMEDIRELLVPSSSG
-792 RLIPLEKVASLE
+792 RLVPLEKIAGLE
-804 LVWEPGMIWR
+804 LIWEPGMIWR

-826 VTPGVQGATVALE
+826 VAPGVQGATVALE
-839 LQKALEPI
+839 LQKALEPLR
-847 KASLPLGVN
+847 ASLPVGVN
-856 LDIGG
+856 LAIGG
-861 TVEESSKGQSSIF
+861 TVEESSKGQASIF
-874 AGIPIMLFITLMLL
+874 AGVPIMLFITLTLL
-888 VTQLQSTPRSLMV
+888 VMQLQSTPRSFMV
-901 LVTAPLGLAGVAA
+901 LATAPLGLAGVAA
-914 SLLALQRPFGF
+914 SLLLLQRPFGF

-949 EKERARGLS
+949 EKEQARGLS
-958 VQSAIVE
+958 VREAIVE
-965 ATTLRFRPI
+965 ATILRFRPI

-994 GPMAVAIMGGLIVA
+994 GPMAVAIMGGLVVA

-1023 YAKSEQSPVHSSRS
+1023 YGRRKP
-1037 NLS
+1037 

>member
-1 MKNASKW
+1 MNNSSKL

-14 IEHPAL
+14 IQHPAL
-20 TRFLMVSMLILGIG
+20 IRFLMVSLLILGVG

-43 DPPFHFRAMV
+43 DPPFTFRAMV

-62 ALQMADQVTDRLER
+62 AAQMADQVTDRLER

-81 PNTYKIVSFSKPGQS
+81 PNTDKIVSFSKPGQT
-96 TIIFQVKDDFDPEE
+96 TIIFQVKDDFDPNE
-110 VPDRFYTVRKKM
+110 VSDRFYTVRKKM

-129 PDGVQGPFFNDDF
+129 PEGVQGPFFNDDF

-163 DFIRKAR
+163 DFVRGAR

-178 VGKVEV
+178 VGKVET
-184 FGLQEERVFVQLSR
+184 FGLQDERVFVQLSR
-198 QELARYQLSASSVGQ
+198 RELARYQLSASAVGQ
-213 QISEQNAVVEAG
+213 QIAEQNAVVDAG
-225 RLDTD
+225 RIETNAL
-230 QFTIPIKVLGQF
+230 TIPIRVLGQF
-242 GSLEELAS
+242 GSIEELAS

-262 EDVATIRRAT
+262 EDIATIRRAT

-277 PFVRVNGRAV
+277 PFVRVNGQPV

-296 GGDIIALGRNLD
+296 GGDIIALGNNLEE
-308 AAIENI
+308 AVSKIQR
-314 KVQLPIGVTFQQ
+314 QLPIGVTIQQ
-326 IQNQPKVVAESVHE
+326 IQNQPKVVAESVDE
-340 FLKVLAEAIA
+340 FLTVLAEAVA

-362 RRRPLRLDPRP
+362 HRRPLRLDPRP

-414 VDDAIIVVEMML
+414 VDDAIIVVEMMI
-426 RKLEEGSDRLA
+426 RKLEEGNDRLV

-462 PIGIAK
+462 PIGIAM

-482 AAALIVS
+482 AASLIVS

-503 LLTVPSSSQYNE
+503 LLKVPSRPHKDNQV
-515 EQSLR
+515 SLR
-520 DSSAY
+520 DSTAY
-525 RLFRAMVTWCVKNPV
+525 QVFRAMVTWCVNNPI
-540 KTIVATLLTFVL
+540 KTIAATLFTFVL
-552 GLAGMSRVEHQF
+552 GLAGMSQVEQQF

-581 GASISATAAT
+581 GAGMEATAET
-591 VERIEKEVRQ
+591 VERIEKEARL
-601 IEGVDTIT
+601 IEGIDTIT

-619 FLSLEVIFPQSHVAQ
+619 FLPLDVIFPQSNVAQ

-646 AVFRALHERI
+646 SVFNALHARI
-656 HIVAPEARLRIKLL
+656 PAAAPEARLRIKLL

-676 PYPVQFRITSE
+676 PYPVQFRLTAE
-687 RPDSLYKVAE
+687 RPDALYEVAE
-697 QVRVIMK
+697 QVRDVMK
-704 THPNV
+704 AHPDV

-714 NWNERRPVVQIS
+714 NWNERRPVVQIN
-726 LDLAKAREAGLT
+726 LDLAKARDAGVT

-760 REKILPIEVELPE
+760 REKILPIEVELPQQ
-773 KERDS
+773 ERDS
-778 LADIRELLMPNANG
+778 MEDIRELLVPNTNG
-792 RLIPLEKVASLE
+792 RLVPLEKIARLE

-814 YNRQYALTLQAD
+814 HNRQYALTLQAD
-826 VTPGVQGATVALE
+826 ISPGVQGATVALE
-839 LQKALEPI
+839 LQKALEPV
-847 KASLPLGVN
+847 KALLPVGVQ
-856 LDIGG
+856 LEIGG
-861 TVEESSKGQSSIF
+861 TIEESAKGQASIF
-874 AGIPIMLFITLMLL
+874 AGVPIMLFITLMLL
-888 VTQLQSTPRSLMV
+888 VMQLQSTPRSLMV
-901 LVTAPLGLAGVAA
+901 LATAPLGLAGVAA
-914 SLLALQRPFGF
+914 SLLLLQRPFGF

-949 EKERARGLS
+949 EKERARGLL
-958 VQSAIVE
+958 VRSAIVE
-965 ATTLRFRPI
+965 ATLLRFRPI

-987 LQSSVFW
+987 LQNSIFW
-994 GPMAVAIMGGLIVA
+994 GPMAVAIMGGLVVA

-1023 YAKSEQSPVHSSRS
+1023 YARQEEA
-1037 NLS
+1037 LSLDHG

>member
-1 MKNASKW
+1 MNNSSKL

-14 IEHPAL
+14 IQHPAL
-20 TRFLMVSMLILGIG
+20 IRFLMVSLLILGVG

-43 DPPFHFRAMV
+43 DPPFQFRAMV

-62 ALQMADQVTDRLER
+62 AAQMADQVTDRLER

-81 PNTYKIVSFSKPGQS
+81 PNTDKIVSFSKPGQT
-96 TIIFQVKDDFDPEE
+96 TIIFQVKDDFDPNE
-110 VPDRFYTVRKKM
+110 VSDRFYTVRKKM

-129 PDGVQGPFFNDDF
+129 PEGVQGPFFNDDF

-163 DFIRKAR
+163 DFVRGAR

-178 VGKVEV
+178 VGKVET
-184 FGLQEERVFVQLSR
+184 FGLQDERVFVQLSR
-198 QELARYQLSASSVGQ
+198 RELARYQLSASAVGQ
-213 QISEQNAVVEAG
+213 QIAEQNAVVDAG
-225 RLDTD
+225 RIETNA
-230 QFTIPIKVLGQF
+230 FTIPIRVLGQF
-242 GSLEELAS
+242 GSIEELAS

-262 EDVATIRRAT
+262 EDIATIRRAT

-277 PFVRVNGRAV
+277 PFVRVNGQPV

-296 GGDIIALGRNLD
+296 GGDIIALGNNLEE
-308 AAIENI
+308 AVSKIQR
-314 KVQLPIGVTFQQ
+314 QLPIGVTIQQ
-326 IQNQPKVVAESVHE
+326 IQNQPKVVAESVYE
-340 FLKVLAEAIA
+340 FLTVLAEAVA

-362 RRRPLRLDPRP
+362 HRRPLRLDPRP

-414 VDDAIIVVEMML
+414 VDDAIIVVEMMI
-426 RKLEEGSDRLA
+426 RKLEEGNDRLV

-462 PIGIAK
+462 PIGIAM

-482 AAALIVS
+482 AASLIVS

-503 LLTVPSSSQYNE
+503 LLKVPSRPHEDNQG
-515 EQSLR
+515 SLR
-520 DSSAY
+520 DSTAY
-525 RLFRAMVTWCVKNPV
+525 QVFRAMVTWCVNNPI
-540 KTIVATLLTFVL
+540 KTIAATLFTFVL
-552 GLAGMSRVEHQF
+552 GLAGMSQVEQQF

-581 GASISATAAT
+581 GAGIEATAAT
-591 VERIEKEVRQ
+591 VERIEKEARL
-601 IEGVDTIT
+601 IEGIDTIT

-619 FLSLEVIFPQSHVAQ
+619 FLPLDVIFPQSNVAQ

-646 AVFRALHERI
+646 SVFNALHARI
-656 HIVAPEARLRIKLL
+656 PAAAPEARLRIKLL

-676 PYPVQFRITSE
+676 PYPVQFRLTAE
-687 RPDSLYKVAE
+687 RPDALYEVAE
-697 QVRVIMK
+697 QVRDVMK
-704 THPNV
+704 AHPDV

-726 LDLAKAREAGLT
+726 LDLAKARDAGVT

-760 REKILPIEVELPE
+760 REKILPIEVELPQQ
-773 KERDS
+773 ERDS
-778 LADIRELLMPNANG
+778 MKDIRELLVPNTNG
-792 RLIPLEKVASLE
+792 QLVPLEKIARLE

-814 YNRQYALTLQAD
+814 HNRQYALTLQAD
-826 VTPGVQGATVALE
+826 VSPGVQGATVALE
-839 LQKALEPI
+839 LQKALEPV
-847 KASLPLGVN
+847 KALLPVGVK
-856 LDIGG
+856 LEIGG
-861 TVEESSKGQSSIF
+861 TIEESAKGQASIF
-874 AGIPIMLFITLMLL
+874 AGVPIMLFITLMLL
-888 VTQLQSTPRSLMV
+888 VMQLQSTPRSLMV
-901 LVTAPLGLAGVAA
+901 LATAPLGLAGVAA
-914 SLLALQRPFGF
+914 ALLLLQRPFGF

-949 EKERARGLS
+949 EKERARGLL
-958 VQSAIVE
+958 VRSAIVE
-965 ATTLRFRPI
+965 ATLLRFRPI

-987 LQSSVFW
+987 LQNSIFW
-994 GPMAVAIMGGLIVA
+994 GPMAVAIMGGLVVA

-1023 YAKSEQSPVHSSRS
+1023 YGRKEEA
-1037 NLS
+1037 LSLDHG

>member
-1 MKNASKW
+1 MNNSSKL

-14 IEHPAL
+14 IQHPAL
-20 TRFLMVSMLILGIG
+20 IRFLMVSLLILGVG

-43 DPPFHFRAMV
+43 DPPFQFRAMV

-62 ALQMADQVTDRLER
+62 ASQMADQVTDRLER

-81 PNTYKIVSFSKPGQS
+81 PNTDKIVSFSKPGQT
-96 TIIFQVKDDFDPEE
+96 TIIFQVKDDFDPNE
-110 VPDRFYTVRKKM
+110 VSDRFYTVRKKM

-129 PDGVQGPFFNDDF
+129 PEGVQGPFFNDDF

-163 DFIRKAR
+163 DFVRGAR

-178 VGKVEV
+178 VGKVET
-184 FGLQEERVFVQLSR
+184 FGLQDERVFVQLSR
-198 QELARYQLSASSVGQ
+198 RELARYQLSASAVGQ
-213 QISEQNAVVEAG
+213 QIAEQNAVVDAG
-225 RLDTD
+225 RIETNA
-230 QFTIPIKVLGQF
+230 FTIPIRVLGQF
-242 GSLEELAS
+242 GSIEELAS

-262 EDVATIRRAT
+262 EDIATIRRAT

-277 PFVRVNGRAV
+277 PFVRVNGQPV

-296 GGDIIALGRNLD
+296 GGDIIALGNNLEE
-308 AAIENI
+308 AVSKIQR
-314 KVQLPIGVTFQQ
+314 QLPIGVTIQQ
-326 IQNQPKVVAESVHE
+326 IQNQPKVVAESVFE
-340 FLKVLAEAIA
+340 FLTVLAEAVT

-362 RRRPLRLDPRP
+362 HRRPLRLDPRP

-414 VDDAIIVVEMML
+414 VDDAIIVVEMMI
-426 RKLEEGSDRLA
+426 RKLEEGNDRLV

-462 PIGIAK
+462 PIGIAM

-482 AAALIVS
+482 AASLIVS

-503 LLTVPSSSQYNE
+503 LLKVPSRPHEDNQG
-515 EQSLR
+515 SLR
-520 DSSAY
+520 DSTAY
-525 RLFRAMVTWCVKNPV
+525 QVFRAMVTWCVNNPI
-540 KTIVATLLTFVL
+540 KTIAATLFTFVL
-552 GLAGMSRVEHQF
+552 GLAGMSQVEQQF

-569 RPEILVDVYLVE
+569 RPEILVDVYLAE
-581 GASISATAAT
+581 GAGIEATAAT
-591 VERIEKEVRQ
+591 VERIEKEARL
-601 IEGVDTIT
+601 IEGIDTIT

-619 FLSLEVIFPQSHVAQ
+619 FLPLDVIFPQSNVAQ

-646 AVFRALHERI
+646 SVFNALHARI
-656 HIVAPEARLRIKLL
+656 PAAAPEARLRIKLL

-676 PYPVQFRITSE
+676 PYPVQFRLTAE
-687 RPDSLYKVAE
+687 RPDALYEVAE
-697 QVRVIMK
+697 QVRDVMK
-704 THPNV
+704 AHPDV

-726 LDLAKAREAGLT
+726 LDLAKARDAGVT

-760 REKILPIEVELPE
+760 REKILPIEVELPQQ
-773 KERDS
+773 ERDS
-778 LADIRELLMPNANG
+778 MKDIRELLVPNTNG
-792 RLIPLEKVASLE
+792 QLVPLEKIARLE

-814 YNRQYALTLQAD
+814 HNRQYALTLQAD
-826 VTPGVQGATVALE
+826 VSPGVQGATVALE
-839 LQKALEPI
+839 LQKALEPV
-847 KASLPLGVN
+847 KALLPVGVK
-856 LDIGG
+856 LEIGG
-861 TVEESSKGQSSIF
+861 TIEESAKGQASIF
-874 AGIPIMLFITLMLL
+874 AGVPIMLFITLMLL
-888 VTQLQSTPRSLMV
+888 VMQLQSTPRSLMV
-901 LVTAPLGLAGVAA
+901 LATAPLGLAGVAA
-914 SLLALQRPFGF
+914 ALLFLQRPFGF

-949 EKERARGLS
+949 EKERARGLL
-958 VQSAIVE
+958 VRSAIVE
-965 ATTLRFRPI
+965 ATLLRFRPI

-987 LQSSVFW
+987 LQNSIFW
-994 GPMAVAIMGGLIVA
+994 GPMAVAIMGGLVVA

-1023 YAKSEQSPVHSSRS
+1023 YGRKEEAHS
-1037 NLS
+1037 LDHG

>member
-1 MKNASKW
+1 MNNSSKL

-14 IEHPAL
+14 IQHPAL
-20 TRFLMVSMLILGIG
+20 IRFLMVSLLILGVG

-43 DPPFHFRAMV
+43 DPPFQFRAMV

-62 ALQMADQVTDRLER
+62 ASQMADQVTDRLER

-81 PNTYKIVSFSKPGQS
+81 PNTDKIVSFSKPGQT
-96 TIIFQVKDDFDPEE
+96 TIIFQVKDDFDPNE
-110 VPDRFYTVRKKM
+110 VSDRFYTVRKKM

-129 PDGVQGPFFNDDF
+129 PEGVQGPFFNDDF

-163 DFIRKAR
+163 DFVRGAR

-178 VGKVEV
+178 VGKVET
-184 FGLQEERVFVQLSR
+184 FGLQDERVFVQLSR
-198 QELARYQLSASSVGQ
+198 RELARYQLSASAVGQ
-213 QISEQNAVVEAG
+213 QIAEQNAVVDAG
-225 RLDTD
+225 RIETNA
-230 QFTIPIKVLGQF
+230 FTIPIRVLGQF
-242 GSLEELAS
+242 GSIEELAS

-262 EDVATIRRAT
+262 EDIATIRRAT

-277 PFVRVNGRAV
+277 PFVRVNGQPV

-296 GGDIIALGRNLD
+296 GGDIIALGNNLEE
-308 AAIENI
+308 AVSKIQR
-314 KVQLPIGVTFQQ
+314 QLPIGVTIQQ
-326 IQNQPKVVAESVHE
+326 IQNQPKVVAESVYE
-340 FLKVLAEAIA
+340 FLTVLAEAVA

-362 RRRPLRLDPRP
+362 HRRPLRLDPRP

-414 VDDAIIVVEMML
+414 VDDAIIVVEMMI
-426 RKLEEGSDRLA
+426 RKLEEGNDRLV

-462 PIGIAK
+462 PIGIAM

-482 AAALIVS
+482 AASLIVS

-503 LLTVPSSSQYNE
+503 LLKVPSRPHEDNQG
-515 EQSLR
+515 SLR
-520 DSSAY
+520 DSTAY
-525 RLFRAMVTWCVKNPV
+525 QVFRAMVTWCVNNPI
-540 KTIVATLLTFVL
+540 KTIAATLFTFVL
-552 GLAGMSRVEHQF
+552 GLAGMSQVEQQF

-569 RPEILVDVYLVE
+569 RPEILVDVYLAE
-581 GASISATAAT
+581 GAGIEATAAT
-591 VERIEKEVRQ
+591 VERIEKEARL
-601 IEGVDTIT
+601 IEGIDTIT

-619 FLSLEVIFPQSHVAQ
+619 FLPLDVIFPQSNVAQ

-646 AVFRALHERI
+646 SVFNALHARI
-656 HIVAPEARLRIKLL
+656 PAAAPEARLRIKLL

-676 PYPVQFRITSE
+676 PYPVQFRLTSE
-687 RPDSLYKVAE
+687 RPDALYEVAE
-697 QVRVIMK
+697 QVRDVMK
-704 THPNV
+704 AHPDV

-726 LDLAKAREAGLT
+726 LDLAKARDAGVT

-760 REKILPIEVELPE
+760 REKILPIEVELPQQ
-773 KERDS
+773 ERDS
-778 LADIRELLMPNANG
+778 MKDIRELLVPNTNG
-792 RLIPLEKVASLE
+792 QLVPLEKIARLE

-814 YNRQYALTLQAD
+814 HNRQYALTLQAD
-826 VTPGVQGATVALE
+826 VSPGVQGATVALE
-839 LQKALEPI
+839 LQKALEPV
-847 KASLPLGVN
+847 KALLPVGVK
-856 LDIGG
+856 LEIGG
-861 TVEESSKGQSSIF
+861 TIEESAKGQASIF
-874 AGIPIMLFITLMLL
+874 AGVPIMLFITLMLL
-888 VTQLQSTPRSLMV
+888 VMQLQSTPRSLMV
-901 LVTAPLGLAGVAA
+901 LATAPLGLAGVAA
-914 SLLALQRPFGF
+914 ALLLLQRPFGF

-949 EKERARGLS
+949 EKERARGLL
-958 VQSAIVE
+958 VRSAIVE
-965 ATTLRFRPI
+965 ATLLRFRPI

-987 LQSSVFW
+987 LQNSIFW
-994 GPMAVAIMGGLIVA
+994 GPMAVAIMGGLVVA

-1023 YAKSEQSPVHSSRS
+1023 YGRKEEAHS
-1037 NLS
+1037 LDHG

>member
-1 MKNASKW
+1 MNNSSKL

-14 IEHPAL
+14 IQHPAL
-20 TRFLMVSMLILGIG
+20 IRFLMVSLLILGVG

-43 DPPFHFRAMV
+43 DPPFQFRAMV

-62 ALQMADQVTDRLER
+62 ASQMADQVTDRLER

-81 PNTYKIVSFSKPGQS
+81 PNTDKIVSFSKPGQT
-96 TIIFQVKDDFDPEE
+96 TIIFQVKDDFDPNE
-110 VPDRFYTVRKKM
+110 VSDRFYTVRKKM

-129 PDGVQGPFFNDDF
+129 PEGVQGPFFNDDF

-163 DFIRKAR
+163 DFVRGAR

-178 VGKVEV
+178 VGKVET
-184 FGLQEERVFVQLSR
+184 FGLQDERVFVQLSR
-198 QELARYQLSASSVGQ
+198 RELARYQLSASAVGQ
-213 QISEQNAVVEAG
+213 QIAEQNAVVDAG
-225 RLDTD
+225 RIETNA
-230 QFTIPIKVLGQF
+230 FTIPIRVLGQF
-242 GSLEELAS
+242 GSIEELAS

-262 EDVATIRRAT
+262 EDIATIRRAT

-277 PFVRVNGRAV
+277 PFVRVNGQPV

-296 GGDIIALGRNLD
+296 GGDIIALGNNLEE
-308 AAIENI
+308 AVSKIQR
-314 KVQLPIGVTFQQ
+314 QLPIGVTIQQ
-326 IQNQPKVVAESVHE
+326 IQNQPKVVAESVYE
-340 FLKVLAEAIA
+340 FLTVLAEAVA

-362 RRRPLRLDPRP
+362 HRRPLRLDPRP

-414 VDDAIIVVEMML
+414 VDDAIIVVEMMI
-426 RKLEEGSDRLA
+426 RKLEEGNDRLV

-462 PIGIAK
+462 PIGIAM

-482 AAALIVS
+482 AASLIVS

-503 LLTVPSSSQYNE
+503 LLKVPSRPHEDNQG
-515 EQSLR
+515 SLR
-520 DSSAY
+520 DSTAY
-525 RLFRAMVTWCVKNPV
+525 QVFRAMVTWCVNNPI
-540 KTIVATLLTFVL
+540 KTIAATLFTFVL
-552 GLAGMSRVEHQF
+552 GLAGMSQVEQQF

-569 RPEILVDVYLVE
+569 RPEILVDVYLAE
-581 GASISATAAT
+581 GAGIEATAAT
-591 VERIEKEVRQ
+591 VERIEKEARL
-601 IEGVDTIT
+601 IEGIDTIT

-619 FLSLEVIFPQSHVAQ
+619 FLPLDVIFPQSNVAQ

-646 AVFRALHERI
+646 SVFNALHARI
-656 HIVAPEARLRIKLL
+656 PAAAPEARLRIKLL

-676 PYPVQFRITSE
+676 PYPVQFRLTAE
-687 RPDSLYKVAE
+687 RPDALYEVAE
-697 QVRVIMK
+697 QVRDVMK
-704 THPNV
+704 AHPDV

-726 LDLAKAREAGLT
+726 LDLAKARDAGVT

-760 REKILPIEVELPE
+760 REKILPIEVELPQQ
-773 KERDS
+773 ERDS
-778 LADIRELLMPNANG
+778 MKDIRELLVPNTNG
-792 RLIPLEKVASLE
+792 QLVPLEKIARLE
-804 LVWEPGMIWR
+804 LVWEHGMIWR
-814 YNRQYALTLQAD
+814 HNRQYALTLQAD
-826 VTPGVQGATVALE
+826 VSPGVQGATVALE
-839 LQKALEPI
+839 LQKALEPV
-847 KASLPLGVN
+847 KALLPVGVK
-856 LDIGG
+856 LEIGG
-861 TVEESSKGQSSIF
+861 TIEESAKGQASIF
-874 AGIPIMLFITLMLL
+874 AGVPIMLFITLMLL
-888 VTQLQSTPRSLMV
+888 VMQLQSTPRSLMV
-901 LVTAPLGLAGVAA
+901 LATAPLGLAGVAA
-914 SLLALQRPFGF
+914 ALLLLQRPFGF

-949 EKERARGLS
+949 EKERARGLL
-958 VQSAIVE
+958 VRSAIVE
-965 ATTLRFRPI
+965 ATLLRFRPI

-987 LQSSVFW
+987 LQNSIFW
-994 GPMAVAIMGGLIVA
+994 GPMAVAIMGGLVVA

-1023 YAKSEQSPVHSSRS
+1023 YGRKEEA
-1037 NLS
+1037 LSLDHG

>member
-1 MKNASKW
+1 MKSSTKL

-20 TRFLMVSMLILGIG
+20 IRFLMVSLLILGIG

-62 ALQMADQVTDRLER
+62 ASQMADQVTDRLER

-81 PNTYKIVSFSKPGQS
+81 PNTDKIVSFSKPGQS
-96 TIIFQVKDDFDPEE
+96 TIIFQVKDDFDPNE
-110 VPDRFYTVRKKM
+110 VADRFYTVRKKM
-122 MDMTRDL
+122 MDMARDL
-129 PDGVQGPFFNDDF
+129 PEGVQGPFFNDDF

-158 QAELT
+158 QAELN
-163 DFIRKAR
+163 DFVRSAR

-178 VGKVEV
+178 VGKVEI

-213 QISEQNAVVEAG
+213 QIAEQNAVVDAG
-225 RLDTD
+225 RLDTNA
-230 QFTIPIKVLGQF
+230 FTIPIKVLGQF
-242 GSLEELAS
+242 GSIEELAS
-250 MPIRAGQRILRL
+250 MPIRAGQRLLRL
-262 EDVATIRRAT
+262 EDIATIRRAT

-277 PFVRVNGRAV
+277 PFVRVNGKPV

-296 GGDIIALGRNLD
+296 GGDIIALGNNLD
-308 AAIENI
+308 AAISKIES
-314 KVQLPIGVTFQQ
+314 QMPIGVTIQQ

-362 RRRPLRLDPRP
+362 HRRPLRLDPRP
-373 GLIVAISIPLVMAV
+373 GLIVAI
-387 TFLIMNLWGVGIH
+387 
-400 KISLGSLI
+400 
-408 IALGLL
+408 
-414 VDDAIIVVEMML
+414 IVVEMMI

-503 LLTVPSSSQYNE
+503 LLKVPSRSHGDNE
-515 EQSLR
+515 SSLR

-525 RLFRAMVTWCVKNPV
+525 QVFRAMVTWCVNNPV
-540 KTIVATLLTFVL
+540 KTILATLLTFVL
-552 GLAGMSRVEHQF
+552 GLAGMSRVEQQF

-581 GASISATAAT
+581 GAGIEATAAT
-591 VERIEKEVRQ
+591 VERIENEARS
-601 IEGVDTIT
+601 IEGIDTIT

-619 FLSLEVIFPQSHVAQ
+619 FLPLDIIFPQSNVAQ

-646 AVFRALHERI
+646 AVFNDLHKRI
-656 HIVAPEARLRIKLL
+656 PAAAPEARLRIKLL

-676 PYPVQFRITSE
+676 PYPVQFRLTAE
-687 RPDSLYKVAE
+687 RPDALYEVAE
-697 QVRVIMK
+697 RVREVMK
-704 THPNV
+704 THPEV

-714 NWNERRPVVQIS
+714 NWNERRPVVQIN
-726 LDLAKAREAGLT
+726 LDLAKARDAGVT

-778 LADIRELLMPNANG
+778 MQDIRDLLVPSTNG
-792 RLIPLEKVASLE
+792 RLVPLEKIARLE

-814 YNRQYALTLQAD
+814 HNRQYALTLQAD

-839 LQKALEPI
+839 LQKALEPV
-847 KASLPLGVN
+847 KASLPVGVG

-861 TVEESSKGQSSIF
+861 TVEESSKGQASIF
-874 AGIPIMLFITLMLL
+874 AGVPIMLFVTLMLL
-888 VTQLQSTPRSLMV
+888 VMQLQSTPRSLMV
-901 LVTAPLGLAGVAA
+901 LATAPLGLAGVAA
-914 SLLALQRPFGF
+914 SLLLLQRPFGF

-958 VQSAIVE
+958 VRSAIVE
-965 ATTLRFRPI
+965 ATILRFRPI

-994 GPMAVAIMGGLIVA
+994 GPMAVAIMGGLVVA

-1023 YAKSEQSPVHSSRS
+1023 YAQKEGALP
-1037 NLS
+1037 

>member
-1 MKNASKW
+1 MNNSSKW

-20 TRFLMVSMLILGIG
+20 IRFLMVSLLILGVG

-43 DPPFHFRAMV
+43 DPPFTFRAMV

-62 ALQMADQVTDRLER
+62 ASQMADQVTDRLER

-81 PNTYKIVSFSKPGQS
+81 PNTDKIVSFSKPGQT
-96 TIIFQVKDDFDPEE
+96 TIIFQVKDDFDPNE
-110 VPDRFYTVRKKM
+110 VSDRFYTVRKKM
-122 MDMTRDL
+122 MDMARGL
-129 PDGVQGPFFNDDF
+129 PEGVQGPFFNDDF

-163 DFIRKAR
+163 DFVRGAR

-178 VGKVEV
+178 VGKVEA
-184 FGLQEERVFVQLSR
+184 FGRQDERVFVQLSR
-198 QELARYQLSASSVGQ
+198 RELARYQLSASAVGQ
-213 QISEQNAVVEAG
+213 QIAEQNAVVDAG
-225 RLDTD
+225 RLETNA
-230 QFTIPIKVLGQF
+230 FTIPIKVLGQF
-242 GSLEELAS
+242 GSIEELAS

-262 EDVATIRRAT
+262 EDIATIRRAT

-277 PFVRVNGRAV
+277 PFVRVNGQPV

-296 GGDIIALGRNLD
+296 GGDIIALGKNLD
-308 AAIENI
+308 AAVSKIQS
-314 KVQLPIGVTFQQ
+314 QLPIGVTIQQ
-326 IQNQPKVVAESVHE
+326 IQNQPKVVAESVVE
-340 FLKVLAEAIA
+340 FLTVLAEAVA

-362 RRRPLRLDPRP
+362 HRRPLRLDPRP

-414 VDDAIIVVEMML
+414 VDDAIIVVEMMI
-426 RKLEEGSDRLA
+426 RKLEEGNDRLV

-462 PIGIAK
+462 PIGIAM

-482 AAALIVS
+482 AASLIVS

-503 LLTVPSSSQYNE
+503 LLKVPSRPHKDNE
-515 EQSLR
+515 VNLR
-520 DSSAY
+520 DSTAY
-525 RLFRAMVTWCVKNPV
+525 QVFRSMVTWCVNNPV
-540 KTIVATLLTFVL
+540 KTVVATLLTFVL
-552 GLAGMSRVEHQF
+552 GLAGMSRVEQQF

-581 GASISATAAT
+581 GAGIEATAAT
-591 VERIEKEVRQ
+591 VERIEKEARL
-601 IEGVDTIT
+601 IEGIDTIT

-619 FLSLEVIFPQSHVAQ
+619 FLPLDIIFPQSNVAQ

-646 AVFRALHERI
+646 SVFNALHARI
-656 HIVAPEARLRIKLL
+656 PAVAPEARLRIKLL

-676 PYPVQFRITSE
+676 PYPVQFRLTAE
-687 RPDSLYKVAE
+687 RPDALYEVAE
-697 QVRVIMK
+697 QVREVMK
-704 THPNV
+704 AHPEV

-714 NWNERRPVVQIS
+714 NWNERRPVVQIN
-726 LDLAKAREAGLT
+726 LDLAKARDAGVT

-760 REKILPIEVELPE
+760 REKILPIEVELPLQ
-773 KERDS
+773 ERDS
-778 LADIRELLMPNANG
+778 MKDIRELLVPNTNG
-792 RLIPLEKVASLE
+792 RLVPLEKIARLE
-804 LVWEPGMIWR
+804 LIWEPGMIWR

-826 VTPGVQGATVALE
+826 VSPGVQGATVALE

-847 KASLPLGVN
+847 KASLPVGLA
-856 LDIGG
+856 LEIGG
-861 TVEESSKGQSSIF
+861 TIEESSKGQASIF
-874 AGIPIMLFITLMLL
+874 AGVPIMLFITLMLL
-888 VTQLQSTPRSLMV
+888 VMQLQSTPRSLMV
-901 LVTAPLGLAGVAA
+901 LATAPLGLAGVAA
-914 SLLALQRPFGF
+914 ALLVLQRPFGF

-949 EKERARGLS
+949 EKERARGSS
-958 VQSAIVE
+958 VRSAIVE
-965 ATTLRFRPI
+965 ATLLRFRPI

-987 LQSSVFW
+987 LQNSIFW
-994 GPMAVAIMGGLIVA
+994 GPMAVAIMGGLVVA

-1023 YAKSEQSPVHSSRS
+1023 YGRKEEAVS
-1037 NLS
+1037 

>member
-1 MKNASKW
+1 MNNSSKL

-14 IEHPAL
+14 IQHPAL
-20 TRFLMVSMLILGIG
+20 IRFLMVSLLILGVG

-43 DPPFHFRAMV
+43 DPPFQFRAMV

-62 ALQMADQVTDRLER
+62 AAQMADQVTDRLER

-81 PNTYKIVSFSKPGQS
+81 PNTDKIVSFSKPGQT
-96 TIIFQVKDDFDPEE
+96 TIIFQVKDDFDPNE
-110 VPDRFYTVRKKM
+110 VSDRFYTVRKKM

-129 PDGVQGPFFNDDF
+129 PEGVQGPFFNDDF

-163 DFIRKAR
+163 DFVRGAR

-178 VGKVEV
+178 VGKVET
-184 FGLQEERVFVQLSR
+184 FGLQDERVFVQLSR
-198 QELARYQLSASSVGQ
+198 RELARYQLSASAVGQ
-213 QISEQNAVVEAG
+213 QIAEQNAVVDAG
-225 RLDTD
+225 RIETNA
-230 QFTIPIKVLGQF
+230 FTIPIRVLGQF
-242 GSLEELAS
+242 GSIEELAS

-262 EDVATIRRAT
+262 EDIATIRRAT

-277 PFVRVNGRAV
+277 PFVRVNGQPV

-296 GGDIIALGRNLD
+296 GGDIIALGNNLEE
-308 AAIENI
+308 AVSKIQR
-314 KVQLPIGVTFQQ
+314 QLPIGVTIQQ
-326 IQNQPKVVAESVHE
+326 IQNQPKVVAESVYE
-340 FLKVLAEAIA
+340 FLTVLAEAVA

-362 RRRPLRLDPRP
+362 HRRPLRLDPRP

-414 VDDAIIVVEMML
+414 VDDAIIVVEMMI
-426 RKLEEGSDRLA
+426 RKLEEGNDRLV

-462 PIGIAK
+462 PIGIAM

-482 AAALIVS
+482 AASLIVS

-503 LLTVPSSSQYNE
+503 LLKVPSRPHEDNQG
-515 EQSLR
+515 SLR
-520 DSSAY
+520 DSTAY
-525 RLFRAMVTWCVKNPV
+525 QVFRAMVTWCVNNPI
-540 KTIVATLLTFVL
+540 KTIAATLFTFVL
-552 GLAGMSRVEHQF
+552 GLAGMSQVEQQF

-581 GASISATAAT
+581 GAGIEATAAT
-591 VERIEKEVRQ
+591 VERIEKEARL
-601 IEGVDTIT
+601 IEGIDTIT

-619 FLSLEVIFPQSHVAQ
+619 FLPLDVIFPQSNVAQ

-646 AVFRALHERI
+646 SVFNALHARI
-656 HIVAPEARLRIKLL
+656 PAAAPEARLRIKLL

-676 PYPVQFRITSE
+676 PYPVQFRLTAE
-687 RPDSLYKVAE
+687 RPDALYEVAE
-697 QVRVIMK
+697 QVRDVMK
-704 THPNV
+704 AHPDV

-714 NWNERRPVVQIS
+714 NWNERRPVVQIN
-726 LDLAKAREAGLT
+726 LDLAKARDAGVT

-760 REKILPIEVELPE
+760 REKILPIEVELPQQ
-773 KERDS
+773 ERDS
-778 LADIRELLMPNANG
+778 MEDIRELLVPNTNG
-792 RLIPLEKVASLE
+792 QLVPLEKIARLE

-814 YNRQYALTLQAD
+814 HNRQYALTLQAD
-826 VTPGVQGATVALE
+826 VSPGVQGATVALE
-839 LQKALEPI
+839 LQKALEPV
-847 KASLPLGVN
+847 KALLPVGVK
-856 LDIGG
+856 LEIGG
-861 TVEESSKGQSSIF
+861 TIEESAKGQASIF
-874 AGIPIMLFITLMLL
+874 AGVPIMLFITLMLL
-888 VTQLQSTPRSLMV
+888 VMQLQSTPRSLMV
-901 LVTAPLGLAGVAA
+901 LATAPLGLAGVAA
-914 SLLALQRPFGF
+914 ALLLLQRPFGF

-949 EKERARGLS
+949 EKERARGLL
-958 VQSAIVE
+958 VRSAIVE
-965 ATTLRFRPI
+965 ATLLRFRPI

-987 LQSSVFW
+987 LQNSIFW
-994 GPMAVAIMGGLIVA
+994 GPMAVAIMGGLVVA

-1023 YAKSEQSPVHSSRS
+1023 YGRQEEA
-1037 NLS
+1037 LSLDHG